1 MPGELV
7 VRLRNLSW
15 SASAT
20 DIRGFFRGLDIPNGG
35 VKIIGGDD
43 GDCFVLFTTEADAHN
58 ALRKDGM
65 YLNDQR
71 IRLDPSNEDEM
82 QYIIAIAKGET
93 PKPPVYDQPDVFQS
107 RKRPGSPSERHQ
119 PPYKFTGRPDNHR
132 DPNEKDSWQDHRN
145 SHWNSGVKESNY
157 MRPMEES
164 SNLPSQDRS
173 YHNRYDDRK

>member
-71 IRLDPSNEDEM
+71 IRLDPSKYVRSKVITIKVVIPSKNSFM
-82 QYIIAIAKGET
+82 YCMKS
-93 PKPPVYDQPDVFQS
+93 DQ
-107 RKRPGSPSERHQ
+107 
-119 PPYKFTGRPDNHR
+119 N
-132 DPNEKDSWQDHRN
+132 
-145 SHWNSGVKESNY
+145 
-157 MRPMEES
+157 
-164 SNLPSQDRS
+164 
-173 YHNRYDDRK
+173 